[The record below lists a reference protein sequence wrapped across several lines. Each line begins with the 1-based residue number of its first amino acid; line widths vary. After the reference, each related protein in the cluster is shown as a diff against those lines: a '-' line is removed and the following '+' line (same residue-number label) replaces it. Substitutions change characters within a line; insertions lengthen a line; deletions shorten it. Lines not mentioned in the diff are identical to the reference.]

1 MDNSIR
7 QPRKWSLA
15 EDQKLREEV
24 EAQRK
29 LHQLRE
35 TQPMW
40 YSMLRS
46 YAAVSAY
53 QSFLSK
59 LTKHHQS

>member
-1 MDNSIR
+1 MDHSIR

-29 LHQLRE
+29 LFLLRCNL
-35 TQPMW
+35 P
-40 YSMLRS
+40 SLHPAPPRNV
-46 YAAVSAY
+46 AVSQY
-53 QSFLSK
+53 
-59 LTKHHQS
+59 